1 LKSFSKDAVFP
12 RFYYLG
18 FPRRPSSPA
27 VLDAPSRNHAAADR
41 LARWSK
47 LRETPSPIR
56 PLLGKQTPFDFMIS
70 KLNRSSRVRLMKLK
84 REMIALVWIALA
96 IILGSVAAANAKT
109 ASADTPHVAS
119 PADPLN
125 VLGNAACIKC
135 HASEH
140 AVWAATPHSRTF
152 DELHRRPEASA
163 IAKKL
168 GVASVK
174 HGERCVGCHYTQK
187 PVNDGSTGDL
197 QTYVSAPSSGGNLE
211 FEAIAGISCESC
223 HGAARGWLE
232 THHNYGGENI
242 TRQTESPEHRADR
255 IARSVALGMRNPH
268 NVYLVA
274 QSCYRCHTTG
284 DEELVNVGGHPA
296 GSLDF
301 EIVSWSQ
308 GTIHHNFVKSDG
320 KQNQASSA
328 NRLRFLFVAG
338 VIADTESSLRAV
350 STATVKADY
359 ALTVAKRAARAGAR
373 LKSVAGKVNDPRLN
387 EAVAIF
393 DSVKIK
399 LNNATQLEEAANS
412 LAKIGIE
419 FANAETAPNEQELRE
434 SLKSLDKFIPARKNW
449 K

>member
-1 LKSFSKDAVFP
+1 LAKK
-12 RFYYLG
+12 
-18 FPRRPSSPA
+18 RR
-27 VLDAPSRNHAAADR
+27 
-41 LARWSK
+41 
-47 LRETPSPIR
+47 
-56 PLLGKQTPFDFMIS
+56 QFQMIP
-70 KLNRSSRVRLMKLK
+70 KLNRKSRVRAMKLRK
-84 REMIALVWIALA
+84 EVMALVWIAIA
-96 IILGSVAAANAKT
+96 IVFGSIAAANAKT
-109 ASADTPHVAS
+109 AAAESPAVAS
-119 PADPLN
+119 PADPLKL
-125 VLGNAACIKC
+125 LGNAACIKC

-140 AVWAATPHSRTF
+140 AVWAATPHARTF
-152 DELHRRPEASA
+152 DELHRRPEAAA

-187 PVNDGSTGDL
+187 PTNEGSAGDS
-197 QTYVSAPSSGGNLE
+197 QTYVSAPRGGSGVLE
-211 FEAIAGISCESC
+211 LEAIAGISCESC
-223 HGAARGWLE
+223 HGAAKDWLE
-232 THHNYGGENI
+232 AHHDYGGQHV

-284 DEELVNVGGHPA
+284 DEELVNVGGHPT

-308 GTIHHNFVKSDG
+308 GTVHHNFVQSDG
-320 KQNQASSA
+320 KQNQPSSA
-328 NRLRFLFVAG
+328 NRLRFMFVAG
-338 VIADTESSLRAV
+338 VIADTEASLRAV

-373 LKSVAGKVNDPRLN
+373 LKSVAGKLDDPRLN
-387 EAVAIF
+387 EAVAVF

-399 LNNATQLEEAANS
+399 LNNATQLEEAANE
-412 LAKIGIE
+412 LARIGID
-419 FANAETAPNEQELRE
+419 FANAETDPNEKELRE
-434 SLKSLDKFIPARKNW
+434 SLKALDKFIPAKKNW

>member
-1 LKSFSKDAVFP
+1 MKTTSN
-12 RFYYLG
+12 R
-18 FPRRPSSPA
+18 PRR
-27 VLDAPSRNHAAADR
+27 
-41 LARWSK
+41 
-47 LRETPSPIR
+47 I
-56 PLLGKQTPFDFMIS
+56 
-70 KLNRSSRVRLMKLK
+70 RLMKLK
-84 REMIALVWIALA
+84 REAFTLLWIFVA
-96 IILGSVAAANAKT
+96 IVLGSVAATHGTTVGAESTK
-109 ASADTPHVAS
+109 PAS

-140 AVWAATPHSRTF
+140 SVWSNTPHARTF
-152 DELHRRPEASA
+152 DELHRRPEAA
-163 IAKKL
+163 TIAKKL

-187 PVNDGSTGDL
+187 PVGDDSTGDL
-197 QTYVSAPSSGGNLE
+197 QTYVTTPSASAGNFEL
-211 FEAIAGISCESC
+211 EAIAGISCESC
-223 HGAARGWLE
+223 HGAARAWLE
-232 THHNYGGENI
+232 THHNYGGPQV
-242 TRQTESPEHRADR
+242 TRETESAAHRADR

-308 GTIHHNFVKSDG
+308 GTVHHNFVQSDG
-320 KQNQASSA
+320 KQNQASSP

-338 VIADTESSLRAV
+338 MIADTEAALRAV
-350 STATVKADY
+350 STATVKAEY

-373 LKSVAGKVNDPRLN
+373 LKSVAAKVNDARLN
-387 EAVAIF
+387 QAIEIF

-399 LNNATQLEEAANS
+399 LNNATQLEAAADE
-412 LAKIGIE
+412 LARLGYE
-419 FANAETAPNEQELRE
+419 FANAENDPNEQALRE
-434 SLKSLDKFIPARKNW
+434 SLKSLDKFIPAEGKW